1 MIEPEKYLSD
11 EAVAEFDRIVN
22 EYERP
27 LRRKRLVR
35 WAAGLAAAAAVAL
48 AVILPLRKVGEPP
61 LSPLI
66 IYEGISSLIEM
77 NPEAVESVNAI
88 PKGSKVLV
96 TVHLK
101 EGEERQFLL
110 SHDEKTGT
118 TSFTAFND

>member
-1 MIEPEKYLSD
+1 MINLGKYLSN

-27 LRRKRLVR
+27 LRLRRILR
-35 WAAGLAAAAAVAL
+35 WTAGVAAAAAVAL
-48 AVILPLRKVGEPP
+48 AVILPLRKVGDPP

-77 NPEAVESVNAI
+77 NPEIVESVNAI
-88 PKGSKVLV
+88 PQGSKVLV

-101 EGEERQFLL
+101 DGEERQFLL
-110 SHDEKTGT
+110 SHDENSGT
-118 TSFTAFND
+118 TSFTAYNN